1 MKKRNKPR
9 YSLLLLLLLF
19 ISLGYAL
26 LQSNLNINGIVEIED
41 PKWDIHWD
49 NVQIKEGSVSTSNA
63 NKATIN
69 SSKTIVS
76 YNITLDKPGDFYEF
90 TVDAVNEGTIDAMID
105 TISSKMN
112 GTEITTLPEYLEYS
126 VTYSDGVELL
136 PNQELK
142 IDTSEK
148 YKVRIAFKKNI
159 NASQLPSEPV
169 DLNMIFIVN
178 YKQATDDAIEVEHPT
193 TVYTVPFSSVRIGQ
207 EIPNSVT
214 QFSSAEEAIDYF
226 KEDMEDDR
234 MNFCLKHTIVNEI
247 VTESYIVFAIDSR
260 IVAENPS
267 AKAGIYEVKYSPPNT
282 MNDNNMAIMQEA
294 FGSNHCSRSQYG
306 NSYNCVIY
314 YGDTEFY
321 VDISDNTSDS
331 TSLIRTAITN
341 LNTRCAIYQ
350 NGSSYCEQW

>member
-26 LQSNLNINGIVEIED
+26 LQSNLNINGIAEIED
-41 PKWDIHWD
+41 SKWDIHWD

-112 GTEITTLPEYLEYS
+112 GAEITTLPEYLEYS
-126 VTYSDGVELL
+126 VTYSDGVELQ

-159 NASQLPSEPV
+159 NASQLPTEPV
-169 DLNMIFIVN
+169 ELNMVFIVN
-178 YKQATDDAIEVEHPT
+178 YKQATDDAIEVEHPIM
-193 TVYTVPFSSVRIGQ
+193 VYTFPFRNSVKIGQ
-207 EIPNSVT
+207 EIPDAVT
-214 QFSSAEEAIDYF
+214 QYSSAEEAINDF
-226 KEDMEDDR
+226 KEDMEDDT
-234 MNFCLKHTIVNEI
+234 MNYCFKHTIVNGI
-247 VTESYIVFAIDSR
+247 VTESYIVFVIDSR

-267 AKAGIYEVKYSPPNT
+267 AKVGTYEVKYSPPESI
-282 MNDNNMAIMQEA
+282 NDNNIAIMQEA
-294 FGSNHCSRSQYG
+294 FGSNKCNRSQY
-306 NSYNCVIY
+306 NSFTCSIY
-314 YGDTEFY
+314 YGETSFFIE
-321 VDISDNTSDS
+321 ISDIISNSS
-331 TSLIRTAITN
+331 SRLTAELVN
-341 LNTRCAIYQ
+341 QCTRCTIE
-350 NGSSYCEQW
+350 NGSAYCDQW